1 MPYSYKGYQ
10 KKEKIPQPSILE
22 EMIEYSRILA
32 REFSYVRIDFAQ
44 TQSNAQI
51 IEMTFTPYSGM
62 IPFSDKA
69 FDKELG
75 DCIKLPIAS

>member
-1 MPYSYKGYQ
+1 MPDRNG
-10 KKEKIPQPSILE
+10 KIFYTSIASLSHTSK
-22 EMIEYSRILA
+22 YSRILA